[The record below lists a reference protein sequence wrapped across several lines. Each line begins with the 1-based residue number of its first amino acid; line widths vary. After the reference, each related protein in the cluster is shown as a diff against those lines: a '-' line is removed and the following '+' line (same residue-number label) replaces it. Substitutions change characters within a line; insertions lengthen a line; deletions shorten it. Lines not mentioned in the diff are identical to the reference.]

1 MMDACDAQAIAALVQ
16 SGDPQALERIA
27 CCYRAHLVQLGKR
40 VCSDASSAE
49 DAVHDALS
57 RAGQKLSQYR
67 SQGSVESWLSQ
78 MVVNAC
84 RAQHRGRKN
93 NAAWNRPLEEATDV
107 PARLCDPAR
116 CAARSQL
123 SARLVQALDALSAED
138 RALFISASLEEKTG
152 PELSGMLG
160 ISPQAARARLTRIRR
175 KLRLELEAYWRD
187 WSAPL

>member
-1 MMDACDAQAIAALVQ
+1 MDACDAQAVAALVQ
-16 SGDPQALERIA
+16 SGDPKALERLA
-27 CCYRAHLVQLGKR
+27 CCYRDHLVQLGKR
-40 VCSDASSAE
+40 VCRDPSGAE

-57 RAGQKLSQYR
+57 SAGRKLSQYR

-93 NAAWNRPLEEATDV
+93 NATWNRPLEEASSV
-107 PARLCDPAR
+107 PAPICDPAR

-123 SARLVQALDALSAED
+123 SAKLIGALDALSAED

-152 PELSGMLG
+152 PQLSQTLG

-175 KLRLELEAYWRD
+175 KLRRELEEYWRD
-187 WSAPL
+187 WSAPA